1 MTHDATAFQRSTVA
15 EYHRPSLLGW
25 TEWPSTVRLL
35 SSSENQDAGA
45 QDAASRLKEQA
56 EQLRRE
62 VASFEQKKKEAQQAA
77 QQLQEEERYQ
87 DER

>member
-1 MTHDATAFQRSTVA
+1 
-15 EYHRPSLLGW
+15 L
-25 TEWPSTVRLL
+25 PSTVRLL